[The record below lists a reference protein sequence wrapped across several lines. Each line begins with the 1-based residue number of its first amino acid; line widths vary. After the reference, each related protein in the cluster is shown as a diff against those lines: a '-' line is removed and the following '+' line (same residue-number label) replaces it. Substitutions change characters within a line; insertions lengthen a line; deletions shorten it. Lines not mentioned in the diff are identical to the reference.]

1 MSDVSLEEL
10 LEPYGGDDVGLWRL
24 LAHRPDIAEA
34 LAPAMSSYGTED
46 DIRALQKIRDAHR
59 DGADEIVLR
68 YPDGRADVITP
79 GRMVAPL
86 STN

>member
-10 LEPYGGDDVGLWRL
+10 LEPYGGGEGLWRL

-34 LAPAMSSYGTED
+34 LAPAIISSYGTED
-46 DIRALQKIRDAHR
+46 EIRVLQEIRDAHR

-79 GRMVAPL
+79 GQMVAPL

>member
-1 MSDVSLEEL
+1 MSDISLEEL
-10 LEPYGGDDVGLWRL
+10 LEPYGGGDVGLWRL
-24 LAHRPDIAEA
+24 LAHRPDIADD

-46 DIRALQKIRDAHR
+46 DIAALQRIRDAHR
-59 DGADEIVLR
+59 SGAAEIVLR

-79 GRMVAPL
+79 GQMVAPL